1 MDGLLEILY
10 KTHQFIFGIPLYLH
24 LEKGMVLY
32 LEKTPR
38 IPFIQ
43 ERFVPSL
50 IEIGPMVLKKMKM
63 WKVKDRKIGSIAGN
77 QKSSLELSAQVS

>member
-63 WKVKDRKIGSIAGN
+63 
-77 QKSSLELSAQVS
+77 